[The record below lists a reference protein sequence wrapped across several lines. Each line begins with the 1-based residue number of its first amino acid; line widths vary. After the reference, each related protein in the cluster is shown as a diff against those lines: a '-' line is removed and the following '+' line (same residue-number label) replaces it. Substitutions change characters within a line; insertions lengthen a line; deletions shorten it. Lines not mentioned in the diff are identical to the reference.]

1 MEQVVENVAVADR
14 AGPGKLTAG
23 ELTLFDRAREV
34 YQGLIPIPCT
44 GCGYCMPCPNGV
56 AISSI
61 FRIYNEAMMYDNL
74 RTGRFRYHGANG
86 LKEEQRADQCTECG
100 ECLAVCPQK
109 IAIPEWLQK
118 VHALL
123 EPTE

>member
-14 AGPGKLTAG
+14 SGPGKLTAD

-34 YQGLIPIPCT
+34 YHGLIPIPCT
-44 GCGYCMPCPNGV
+44 GCGYCMPCLNSV
-56 AISSI
+56 AINSI
-61 FRIYNEAMMYDNL
+61 LGIYNEVMMYDNL

-86 LKEEQRADQCTECG
+86 LKEEQCTECG
-100 ECLAVCPQK
+100 ECLDACPQK